1 MSYERNRKAE
11 PLQGKAHNDMHTKV
25 SLVLGMAGAEPDKM
39 LSVLSYALVH
49 ATIQHDVEFSSIV
62 RVLADIYEERI
73 RAMDDEG
80 EDDADE

>member
-25 SLVLGMAGAEPDKM
+25 SLVLSMAGAEPEKM

-73 RAMDDEG
+73 RSMDDE
-80 EDDADE
+80 DEEE